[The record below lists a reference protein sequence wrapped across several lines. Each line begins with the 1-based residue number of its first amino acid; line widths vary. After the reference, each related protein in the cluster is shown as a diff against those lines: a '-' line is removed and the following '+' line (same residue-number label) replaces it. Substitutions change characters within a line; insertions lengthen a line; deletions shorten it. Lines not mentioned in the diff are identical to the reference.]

1 MSKAGRPAT
10 KGDHISM
17 LKALTAVA
25 LVAGIALAIV
35 GAVGGGIAFTIVG
48 DVLVVVGV
56 VQFLIARRGGL
67 PTSGLPG

>member
-1 MSKAGRPAT
+1 
-10 KGDHISM
+10 M

>member
-1 MSKAGRPAT
+1 
-10 KGDHISM
+10 M

-56 VQFLIARRGGL
+56 VLFLIARRGGL